1 MICTNCGNEIPD
13 SSKWCP
19 NCGQG
24 VKRPAAAKPVMPQAP
39 TQTPAPA
46 PTPAP
51 QSYPQQPVNNPSSGY
66 NSHGVPPMSD
76 DEPSFGLNLVSF
88 ISPLVGLIL
97 FAVFKESKPNKA
109 KACGRWALISFV
121 VSFIFGFIGGLLSL

>member
-24 VKRPAAAKPVMPQAP
+24 VKRPA
-39 TQTPAPA
+39 
-46 PTPAP
+46 PAP

-66 NSHGVPPMSD
+66 NSHGVPPKSD

-88 ISPLVGLIL
+88 ICPLVGLIL
-97 FAVFKESKPNKA
+97 FAVFKESKPNQA